1 MISQKCNCSFVYFFV
16 VFDLEIL
23 EKAYSKKKERK
34 KERKEEKGKCLL
46 VFLYKDNDYALE
58 RYW

>member
-23 EKAYSKKKERK
+23 EKTYSKKKERK

-46 VFLYKDNDYALE
+46 VFLYKDNDIMH
-58 RYW
+58 